1 LLLLIHFAD
10 DDNDTS
16 KLMGSRQEV
25 VSVFF
30 FFFFFAFPTIA
41 LHCIALSATREVF
54 GGQPGSLHSDRT
66 IRIGQILTEIS
77 LGCSE
82 ATGFPDSG
90 SKKHPWRKHPSR
102 GEPCVCRSTR
112 CQRHAADTST
122 TVQGRGSAAAPEKER
137 RRRRRMERTTDAAL
151 QPAGGRRTQQSSQE
165 GNLVHADGAEREAAH
180 WKIMG

>member
-1 LLLLIHFAD
+1 
-10 DDNDTS
+10 
-16 KLMGSRQEV
+16 MGSRQEV

-30 FFFFFAFPTIA
+30 FCLSNNCIA

>member
-1 LLLLIHFAD
+1 MLLLIHFAD

-25 VSVFF
+25 VSVFSFLF
-30 FFFFFAFPTIA
+30 FCLSNNCIA
-41 LHCIALSATREVF
+41 LHCQQRERFSGGSRVHFIRTGPSAL
-54 GGQPGSLHSDRT
+54 
-66 IRIGQILTEIS
+66 GQILTEIS